1 MAEGSP
7 GSPSP
12 HRGSGSV
19 AAVVL
24 AVVLAPI
31 VIVGLLVWQTFRGDL
46 PSDEERVA
54 FVERLEATVLPVIE
68 QHQVEYFMDGSG
80 CVNLAYLRGDF
91 IDGDPEDC
99 GGSTDNPLPFDDV
112 ARDDHDRLAAAL
124 DESRTPI
131 ERTRGTFNGGDL
143 RFVFFT
149 STDGAPFATSWEIL
163 YDPDDLYPK
172 TTTDPGS
179 FTPIP
184 DEDGWWF
191 VCCAD

>member
-1 MAEGSP
+1 MAEGSS
-7 GSPSP
+7 GSRSP
-12 HRGSGSV
+12 HGGSV

-31 VIVGLLVWQTFRGDL
+31 VIVGFFVSQTFRGDL
-46 PSDEERVA
+46 PSDEERVG

-68 QHQVEYFMDGSG
+68 RHQVEYFTDGSG
-80 CVNLAYLRGDF
+80 CLNLAYLRGDF

-124 DESRTPI
+124 DVSRTPI

-149 STDGAPFATSWEIL
+149 STDGAPFGTSWEIL
-163 YDPDDLYPK
+163 YDPDDRYPK
-172 TTTDPGS
+172 TATDLVS

-184 DEDGWWF
+184 RQDGWWF

>member
-1 MAEGSP
+1 MAEGSS

-12 HRGSGSV
+12 SQWGF
-19 AAVVL
+19 VVL
-24 AVVLAPI
+24 AVVVAP
-31 VIVGLLVWQTFRGDL
+31 VAIVGFLIWQTFRGDL
-46 PSDEERVA
+46 PSDAERVA

-68 QHQVEYFMDGSG
+68 QHQVEYFTDGG
-80 CVNLAYLRGDF
+80 CLNLAYLRGDF

-112 ARDDHDRLAAAL
+112 AYTDHAQLAAAL
-124 DESRTPI
+124 VESRTPI
-131 ERTRGTFNGGDL
+131 EQMGGTFNGGDL
-143 RFVFFT
+143 RFVYFM
-149 STDGAPFATSWEIL
+149 STDGAPFGASWRIL

-172 TTTDPGS
+172 TATNLGA
-179 FTPIP
+179 FTPIS